1 MQINEVEA
9 GARDEMKETAQPVV
23 IEDVSSDI
31 GQDKVDQYLKD
42 VEDVLNQI
50 KDY

>member
-1 MQINEVEA
+1 
-9 GARDEMKETAQPVV
+9 MKETAQPVV